1 MRQNLLMNN
10 QAPHSF
16 HIPVLG
22 IGYSIDTPA
31 KVAHLG
37 ISSVIS
43 LLDDMLMEK
52 MREFYSM
59 KFNVPFQAI
68 SEKIDDFRAKRI
80 TEYLNLVD
88 KIAREKFEEVKNNF
102 HQKSSE
108 FQKYME
114 LLPDSSILKLKFE
127 EMKKNWNMK
136 DVKEWIHENLSMG
149 NIDVNIMTKVD
160 KENYIGNIQLPIEY
174 NDAHAALRGFAKSNL
189 QSSVVLSA
197 GMSPRLY
204 SYLETFEEF
213 YPDASLHL
221 QKKITLKVSDYRSAL
236 IQGKY
241 LAKKGLWVSE
251 YRVESGLN
259 CGGHAF
265 PSAGYLLGPIL
276 EEFKI
281 NRAILIRETH
291 AVLVSALR
299 AKKKQVP
306 ETPLAI
312 KVTAQGGVGTAAE
325 HNFMADH
332 YQLDSV
338 GWGTPFLLVPEVV
351 NVDDRTLDL
360 LKNATEDDL
369 YLSDISPLGVPF
381 NNLRG
386 NTKDM
391 EKEDFIRQN
400 KPGNPCSKTYAA
412 LNHEFTEKPLCTASR
427 KYQRLKIKEL
437 STMGLGEPEYTNAYN
452 EIVEKSCICVGL
464 GTSALL
470 VNNLDTRVEK
480 EGVSI
485 CPGPNMAY
493 FEDVMTLKQM
503 VDHIY
508 GRINVIKR
516 KDRPHMFI
524 KELRLYIDFLSN
536 KLTQIEQPIS
546 DKQAEYYNNFREN
559 LNHGV
564 KYYKT
569 LFSELKDKFGTMR
582 DKMMA
587 DLQALE
593 KELNLLDV
601 PEVCLTSV

>member
-1 MRQNLLMNN
+1 MKNLN
-10 QAPHSF
+10 PHSF

-52 MREFYSM
+52 MREFYSE
-59 KFNVPFQAI
+59 KFDIPFQSI
-68 SEKIDDFRAKRI
+68 SEKIEDFRAQRI
-80 TEYLNLVD
+80 TAYLNLID
-88 KIAREKFEEVKNNF
+88 KIAREKFEEVKASF

-114 LLPDSSILKLKFE
+114 LLPDTSQIKLKFE
-127 EMKKNWNMK
+127 EMKKTWNIQEVK
-136 DVKEWIHENLSMG
+136 DWINENLSMG
-149 NIDVNIMTKVD
+149 SIDVNIMTKVD
-160 KENYIGNIQLPIEY
+160 KENYLGDRQLPIEY
-174 NDAHAALRGFAKSNL
+174 NDAHAALRGFAKSKL

-213 YPDASLHL
+213 YPDAAMNLA
-221 QKKITLKVSDYRSAL
+221 KKITLKVSDYRSAL

-265 PSAGYLLGPIL
+265 PSTGYLLGPVL
-276 EEFKI
+276 EEFKT
-281 NRAILIRETH
+281 NRAALINEVH
-291 AVLVSALR
+291 AFYALALK
-299 AKKKQVP
+299 AKNRPVP
-306 ETPLAI
+306 LQPFTI
-312 KVTAQGGVGTAAE
+312 KVTAQGGVGTSTE
-325 HNFMADH
+325 HNFLADH
-332 YQLDSV
+332 YELDSI

-351 NVDDRTLDL
+351 NVDEHTLNL
-360 LKNATEDDL
+360 LKDAKEEDL

-391 EKEDFIRQN
+391 EKQQFINEGR
-400 KPGNPCSKTYAA
+400 PGNPCSKTIAA
-412 LNHEFTEKPLCTASR
+412 LSHEFGEKPLCIASR

-437 STMGLGEPEYTNAYN
+437 DALALPPAEHQQEYDK
-452 EIVEKSCICVGL
+452 IVEKSCICVGL
-464 GTSALL
+464 GTAALL
-470 VNNLDTRVEK
+470 VNNLDTRIEK
-480 EGVSI
+480 PGVSV

-493 FEDVMTLKQM
+493 FSEVMTLKQL

-516 KDRPHMFI
+516 TDRPNMFL
-524 KELRLYIDFLSN
+524 KELRLYIDYLRK
-536 KLTQIEQPIS
+536 KLNETEQPLT
-546 DKQAEYYNNFREN
+546 DKQSEYFITFREN
-559 LNHGV
+559 LNQGV
-564 KYYKT
+564 EYYKT
-569 LFSELKDKFGTMR
+569 LFAGLKDKFSTMR
-582 DKMMA
+582 SKILA
-587 DLQALE
+587 DLHELE
-593 KELNLLDV
+593 NELKLLAV
-601 PEVCLTSV
+601 PEVCETTA